1 MRSSIASPLTDDMG
15 WNLNSFLDLE
25 LSKESDSIF
34 RFQGAGDLSDWID
47 FLRWDDGAVE
57 MMVHICV
64 EIVFISAKM
73 KKHEGEDLY
82 AL

>member
-1 MRSSIASPLTDDMG
+1 MDFSEMG
-15 WNLNSFLDLE
+15 S
-25 LSKESDSIF
+25 
-34 RFQGAGDLSDWID
+34 
-47 FLRWDDGAVE
+47 GAVE

-64 EIVFISAKM
+64 QIVFISAKM